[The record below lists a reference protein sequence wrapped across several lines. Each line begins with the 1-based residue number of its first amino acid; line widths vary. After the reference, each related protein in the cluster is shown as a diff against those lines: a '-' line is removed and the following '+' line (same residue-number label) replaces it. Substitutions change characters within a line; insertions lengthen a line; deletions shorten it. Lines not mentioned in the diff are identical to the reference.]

1 MLKAWLAHPL
11 TKGLDIDDPRTT
23 HLRLQIIQEKSFLR
37 QIYQE
42 WYQSLALV
50 LPPGEGAVLE
60 LGAGA
65 GFTKDFIPEVIA
77 SEVFYCPNIRAV
89 LDASRLPFAARSL
102 RGIVMTDV
110 LHHIRQPRFFFTE
123 AARCVRTGGVMAM
136 IEPWVTSWSRF
147 VYTRLHHEPFHP
159 EIQSWELPTEGPLS
173 GANGALPW
181 IIFARDRRQ
190 FEREFPEWKIEFIK
204 PIMPFRY
211 LVSGGISLR
220 GLTPGWSF
228 GLWRQ
233 IENTLACWSTEL
245 AMFAQIVL
253 RRVDNPTSMRL
264 STKVP
269 PDVTS
274 RQQ

>member
-1 MLKAWLAHPL
+1 MLKDWLAHPL

-65 GFTKDFIPEVIA
+65 GFMKNVIPEAIA
-77 SEVFYCPNIRAV
+77 SEVFYCPNISAV

-123 AARCVRTGGVMAM
+123 AARCVRTGGVVAH
-136 IEPWVTSWSRF
+136 
-147 VYTRLHHEPFHP
+147 L
-159 EIQSWELPTEGPLS
+159 
-173 GANGALPW
+173 
-181 IIFARDRRQ
+181 
-190 FEREFPEWKIEFIK
+190 
-204 PIMPFRY
+204 
-211 LVSGGISLR
+211 
-220 GLTPGWSF
+220 
-228 GLWRQ
+228 
-233 IENTLACWSTEL
+233 
-245 AMFAQIVL
+245 
-253 RRVDNPTSMRL
+253 
-264 STKVP
+264 
-269 PDVTS
+269 
-274 RQQ
+274 